1 MMELKSQ
8 HGTAT
13 IHLEHTIGSHLRNA
27 GFREEVIDEIVEALE
42 IKSELTKYKKEL
54 GLQIA

>member
-1 MMELKSQ
+1 MMEIKSQ
-8 HGTAT
+8 SGIAT

-42 IKSELTKYKKEL
+42 LKSELSKYKEEL
-54 GLQIA
+54 GLAA

>member
-1 MMELKSQ
+1 MMEIKSQ
-8 HGTAT
+8 NGTAT

-54 GLQIA
+54 GLQLA